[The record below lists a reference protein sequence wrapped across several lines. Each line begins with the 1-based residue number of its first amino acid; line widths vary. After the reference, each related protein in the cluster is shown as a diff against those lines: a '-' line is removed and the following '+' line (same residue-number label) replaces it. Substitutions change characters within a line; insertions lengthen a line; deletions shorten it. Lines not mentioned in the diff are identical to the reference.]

1 MVSKGAACGII
12 ERVHALR
19 SVIVACGGVAFPLV
33 F

>member
-1 MVSKGAACGII
+1 MVSKGAACGIK

>member
-1 MVSKGAACGII
+1 VSKGAACGII

-19 SVIVACGGVAFPLV
+19 LVIVACGASAMV